1 MSLGAA
7 LSNAASGLRVTA
19 RAADLVSS
27 NVANAMTPGY
37 ARRDL
42 SLATVAHGGSGGVRV
57 ASVARDVDPIAVGER
72 RLAEA
77 GAGGAD
83 VLAGALARIEEA
95 VGEPSDAGSLSE
107 RVARFD
113 SSLVAA
119 ASRPDLPARLS
130 EVVDAARG
138 VTDGFARIGRQI
150 QDVRTAADTEIG
162 QMTDRLN
169 SALIQVQTLNQQIRN
184 LGGADRQSSLLQ
196 EQRQQVIDGI
206 ADIVPLRVLPRDAG
220 TVALVSVGGLVLL
233 DGQARRFAFDPK
245 GIVEPWMTLADG
257 ALSGLTWGG
266 TEIDTTIDRSLIA
279 GGALQAQFD
288 LRDRAGPDA
297 QSALDALARDLV
309 ERFQDPALDPT
320 IPPGGAGLFTDRAS
334 AFTAANE
341 EGLSL
346 RLNVNAD
353 VDPSAGGQLWRIR
366 DGIGAAAE
374 GVRGDNGLIVALRE
388 RLTEA
393 RAPASG
399 PFASQS
405 RSVASQVAGFFT
417 AVATERQTRDRDVSF
432 ETARLDALR
441 QREANGAVDTDDE
454 MQKLLT
460 IEQAYGANARVIR
473 TIDALMDELLRI

>member
-7 LSNAASGLRVTA
+7 LSNAASGLRVTG

-27 NVANAMTPGY
+27 NVANALTPGY

-42 SLATVAHGGSGGVRV
+42 SLSTVSYGNTGGVRV
-57 ASVARDVDPIAVGER
+57 DSVVRNIDPIALGER

-77 GAGGAD
+77 SAGGAE

-95 VGEPSDAGSLSE
+95 IGEPSDAGSLSA
-107 RVARFD
+107 RIARFD

-138 VTDGFARIGRQI
+138 VAEGFSRIGRQI
-150 QDVRTAADTEIG
+150 QEVRTRADTEIG
-162 QMTDRLN
+162 QMVDRLN
-169 SALIQVQTLNQQIRN
+169 AALGQVQTLNQQIRN
-184 LGGADRQSSLLQ
+184 LGDDRQSSLLQ
-196 EQRQQVIDGI
+196 EQRQQVIDAV

-220 TVALVSVGGLVLL
+220 TVALVSEGGLVLL
-233 DGQARRFAFDPK
+233 DGQARQFDFDPK
-245 GIVEPWMTLADG
+245 GFVEPWMTLADG
-257 ALSGLTWGG
+257 ALSGLSWGE
-266 TEIDTTIDRSLIA
+266 TEIDTTIDRSLVG

-297 QSALDALARDLV
+297 QAALDSLARDLV
-309 ERFQDPALDPT
+309 ERFQDPTLDAT
-320 IPPGGAGLFTDRAS
+320 IAPGGAGLFTDGAS
-334 AFTAANE
+334 AFVAPNE
-341 EGLSL
+341 EGISL
-346 RLNVNAD
+346 RIAVNPA
-353 VDPSAGGQLWRIR
+353 VDPSAGGALWRIR
-366 DGIGAAAE
+366 DGVGATAE
-374 GVRGDNGLIVALRE
+374 GVGGENALLVSLRE

-399 PFASQS
+399 PFTGQS
-405 RSVASQVAGFFT
+405 RSVASQAAAFLT
-417 AVATERQTRDRDVSF
+417 TIATERQARERDLSF
-432 ETARLDALR
+432 ETTRLATLR
-441 QREANGAVDTDDE
+441 EQEAIGAVDTDDE